1 MTVAIVVYKG
11 LIPVVGRILTAYSP
25 CRSKNGGSDSNSNAN
40 RRSGYRKDRGVHGND
55 GEPPRRSFRQD
66 IDGRSQADSL
76 CFLSI
81 VLHGMPANSVP
92 MPALASQSL
101 FKLC

>member
-1 MTVAIVVYKG
+1 MSYISGLYNRYKS
-11 LIPVVGRILTAYSP
+11 LISSIKERGRAAL
-25 CRSKNGGSDSNSNAN
+25 G
-40 RRSGYRKDRGVHGND
+40 
-55 GEPPRRSFRQD
+55 RSFRQD